1 MNTNHCNFF
10 FVDLQLQDLAVSP
23 DIRDPSLNTAQ
34 CVIQGHK
41 PKFSDTKGHIGNM
54 LLVCNLFVI
63 NAGLIFSWAIVDMKK
78 FNRLRDRKIKNT
90 VTAMCVSIHFLS
102 VLCILYF
109 VVACGLAFH
118 FSDFVFST
126 LLTSVIIWTL
136 FENFFFYVSMDRL
149 SFSYV
154 NRKLIKAIFC
164 LLYTFGGNT
173 ICYISYW
180 LVIGIRINPSW
191 GLTVAFSIISFFA
204 ALTYAVYLYLE
215 VIYPNGY
222 NIRERENT
230 LQDFFLGT
238 YTLSETSYR
247 NPLSSSASNDHN
259 SQNNNDPQNRV
270 IALFKSLT
278 SSQRFSAIH
287 VCIRGCTAVG
297 CFFIMVILAGP
308 SIAGQTAADELLK
321 TASLYFITAFIT
333 WATLKKHSSIDTPLQ
348 NERPQNAEEQDTDH
362 HTGDHPGGELGTRL
376 VQNNYYYYN
385 YYHDDRRVSYEHS
398 YITRE
403 TRV

>member
-1 MNTNHCNFF
+1 M
-10 FVDLQLQDLAVSP
+10 
-23 DIRDPSLNTAQ
+23 NTAQ

-41 PKFSDTKGHIGNM
+41 PKFSDTKGNSVKM
-54 LLVCNLFVI
+54 LVVCNLFVI

-109 VVACGLAFH
+109 VVACGLAFR

-136 FENFFFYVSMDRL
+136 WENLFFYASMDRL

-173 ICYISYW
+173 ICYISCW
-180 LVIGIRINPSW
+180 LVIGMRINPSW

-230 LQDFFLGT
+230 RLDFFWGT

-287 VCIRGCTAVG
+287 VCILGCIAVG
-297 CFFIMVILAGP
+297 SFFIMVILAGP

-333 WATLKKHSSIDTPLQ
+333 WATLKKHSSIDTRLQ

-376 VQNNYYYYN
+376 VQNNYY
-385 YYHDDRRVSYEHS
+385 HDDRRVSCEHS
-398 YITRE
+398 
-403 TRV
+403 

>member
-173 ICYISYW
+173 ICYISCW

-191 GLTVAFSIISFFA
+191 GLTIALFIISIFA
-204 ALTYAVYLYLE
+204 TFTYVVYLYLE
-215 VIYPNGY
+215 VFYPNGY
-222 NIRERENT
+222 NMREPGENT
-230 LQDFFLGT
+230 LQDFLWGT
-238 YTLSETSYR
+238 YTLFYNR
-247 NPLSSSASNDHN
+247 QND
-259 SQNNNDPQNRV
+259 NDDQNRV
-270 IALFKSLT
+270 IALFKFLALSE
-278 SSQRFSAIH
+278 RFRGIRAKF
-287 VCIRGCTAVG
+287 VCMLGCIAVG
-297 CFFIMVILAGP
+297 SIFVVVMLAGP
-308 SIAGQTAADELLK
+308 SIGGQTAADELLK
-321 TASLYFITAFIT
+321 TSSLYFITAFIT
-333 WATLKKHSSIDTPLQ
+333 WATLKKHASIDAPLQ
-348 NERPQNAEEQDTDH
+348 KERAQNAEGQDTDH
-362 HTGDHPGGELGTRL
+362 HTGDHPGGEFGTL
-376 VQNNYYYYN
+376 VQNNYYYYH
-385 YYHDDRRVSYEHS
+385 YYHGDRRVSYEHS
-398 YITRE
+398 YTFTRE